1 MEMSNCLSQR
11 FMNWRPE
18 IQLYFGPP
26 VEMSGLEVC
35 HFILDPFYLGIVDND
50 LNLHPDANFP
60 F

>member
-1 MEMSNCLSQR
+1 
-11 FMNWRPE
+11 MNWRPE